1 MNTLKNIQIQEYN
14 NLDFTKLKF
23 TKTLYKTVQEILDQ
37 PNQTYKEKY
46 EEWFEI
52 NKEHKWLVENR
63 LITKSRTN
71 FILDN
76 FEDILDISDKVDNWK
91 KVNISDYPNYEEKVL
106 EYNRKI
112 LEQEEELYKAS
123 LHIDLAIYK
132 WNYTVITSL

>member
-52 NKEHKWLVENR
+52 NKEHK
-63 LITKSRTN
+63 
-71 FILDN
+71 
-76 FEDILDISDKVDNWK
+76 
-91 KVNISDYPNYEEKVL
+91 
-106 EYNRKI
+106 
-112 LEQEEELYKAS
+112 
-123 LHIDLAIYK
+123 
-132 WNYTVITSL
+132 